1 MIDYQRL
8 YPVFR
13 VVQKFQQHIEIPCIS
28 FKRLPGIV
36 VALQANA
43 YMRKKRPHRSLTKN
57 CNGFTLIEIIAV
69 LVILSILGAITVPRV
84 VALDTF
90 ATQKSFE
97 WAINELNGREC
108 ISWSKIKTSDSNWLG
123 DEQLFAEM
131 DTDLGAEYI
140 WSSKTAGGATLHF
153 RGQQIGLERIPS
165 TYLKSGTWRM
175 K

>member
-1 MIDYQRL
+1 MLIFHVL
-8 YPVFR
+8 VSN
-13 VVQKFQQHIEIPCIS
+13 VI
-28 FKRLPGIV
+28 PGIV
-36 VALQANA
+36 VALQPIV
-43 YMRKKRPHRSLTKN
+43 YMRKQRPQKSLTKN

-108 ISWSKIKTSDSNWLG
+108 ITWSKIKTSDSNWLG
-123 DEQLFAEM
+123 DEQLFAEV
-131 DTDLGAEYI
+131 DTDLGTEYI
-140 WSSKTAGGATLHF
+140 WTSKTAGGATLHF
-153 RGQQIGLERIPS
+153 KEQQIGLERIPS
-165 TYLKSGTWRM
+165 TYSKSGTWRM